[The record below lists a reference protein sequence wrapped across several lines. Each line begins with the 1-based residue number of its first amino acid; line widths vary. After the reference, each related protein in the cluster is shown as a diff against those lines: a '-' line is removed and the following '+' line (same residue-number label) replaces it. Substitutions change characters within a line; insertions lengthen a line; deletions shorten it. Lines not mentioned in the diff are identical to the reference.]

1 MPQEDPKWEI
11 CEAAEKIVAKLHE
24 LYPDKL
30 GHFDPK
36 AVGCT
41 MIVNKEPPKSQS
53 WDSKIKGIKEPEALY
68 CSKQYV
74 IMFFKKTWDT
84 YNPAQRSGMLMRD
97 LLRIGDDADGQGGK
111 PEGETEDIGQK
122 PGRHVVKPE
131 LRHDAD
137 QHRPVGK
144 LQNVHQPVAD

>member
-11 CEAAEKIVAKLHE
+11 CQEAEKVVMALHK

-36 AVGCT
+36 AIGCCAIT
-41 MIVNKEPPKSQS
+41 NKEPPKSQS

-74 IMFFKKTWDT
+74 IMFFKKTWDSYT
-84 YNPAQRSGMLMRD
+84 PSQRSAMLMRD
-97 LLRIGDDADGQGGK
+97 LLRIGDEADGQVM
-111 PEGETEDIGQK
+111 PESLKDNK
-122 PGRHVVKPE
+122 E
-131 LRHDAD
+131 LTKAYGVDY
-137 QHRPVGK
+137 
-144 LQNVHQPVAD
+144 LQNPNLPDLASVRQNF